1 MAGSAAADVFV
12 HIRIIVGMVL
22 GLSLARLVNG
32 MTRFVQHPKRDQIYS
47 VHIGWTVFMLSAIV
61 HFWWY
66 EFGLSRISVWT
77 FEMYFFV
84 LFYATLYV
92 AIASLLYPDKMDD
105 YDGFQDY
112 FESRR
117 KWFYSLL
124 AVMFLIDLVDT
135 AIKGADYFHAL
146 GAEYVIKQVV
156 LIVCSVIAV
165 FVADKRYQLTFVA
178 VAIVYQIFWIIRL
191 FDVLR

>member
-1 MAGSAAADVFV
+1 MAGAAADVFV

-32 MTRFVQHPKRDQIYS
+32 MTRFIQHPKRDQVYS
-47 VHIGWTVFMLSAIV
+47 VHILWTVFMLSAIV

-66 EFGLSRISVWT
+66 EFGLSRIDVWT

-105 YDGFQDY
+105 YAGFQDY

-135 AIKGADYFHAL
+135 AIKGADYFHSL
-146 GAEYVIKQVV
+146 GTEYVVKQVV
-156 LIVCSVIAV
+156 LVVCSLIAV
-165 FVADKRYQLTFVA
+165 FVADKRYHLTFVV
-178 VAIVYQIFWIIRL
+178 VAIVYQVFWIVRL
-191 FDVLR
+191 FDVLQ